1 MPAAPSL
8 VDIPDFVE
16 TERLFLRPPMPGDAA
31 AMNAAIQ
38 ESWDD
43 LHRWMPWAR
52 ERPTPEQ
59 TAATAVQLRATFIA
73 RTDFPMWALLH
84 DQKTIVGATGLHR
97 FDLAVPRFEIGY
109 WVRRGCQRQGYATEI
124 VLAMARVALAT
135 LRAERV
141 EIHCSHRNEASQRT
155 ALRCGF
161 TLEGRLRNQSREPTG
176 ELRDTVIYSL
186 LRNDAAAQALLHEA
200 LARPVL

>member
-1 MPAAPSL
+1 MPAEAQL
-8 VDIPDFVE
+8 DVPDALE
-16 TERLFLRPPMPGDAA
+16 TERLFLRPPMPGDGA
-31 AMNAAIQ
+31 AMNVAIQ

-59 TAATAVQLRATFIA
+59 SEATAVQLRATFVA
-73 RTDFPMWALLH
+73 RTDFPMWVQLR
-84 DQKTIVGATGLHR
+84 DRKTIVGATGLHR

-109 WVRRGCQRQGYATEI
+109 WVRRTCQRQGYATEI
-124 VLAMARVALAT
+124 VRAMSRLALVT
-135 LRAERV
+135 LKAERV

-161 TLEGRLRNQSREPTG
+161 TLEGRLRNHCREPTG
-176 ELRDTVIYSL
+176 ELRDTLIYSL
-186 LRNDAAAQALLHEA
+186 LPQDPAGQAL
-200 LARPVL
+200 R